1 MGENRGRL
9 KAKSASISRRLGFH
23 IQARNSSGAKPQEDK
38 PALISDVRQTWR
50 SKYFALTRMRHLN
63 SQVHRDGKCTVGGVG
78 DGESFK
84 GGRASVW
91 QDVKSHGQRVTWR
104 SWTRRNN

>member
-9 KAKSASISRRLGFH
+9 KAKSASISTRLGFH
-23 IQARNSSGAKPQEDK
+23 IQARNSSGAKPQEDTL
-38 PALISDVRQTWR
+38 ALISDVRHTWR
-50 SKYFALTRMRHLN
+50 SKYFALARMRHLN
-63 SQVHRDGKCTVGGVG
+63 SQVHRDRKCTVGGVG

-91 QDVKSHGQRVTWR
+91 QDVKSHGQRVTW
-104 SWTRRNN
+104 SSTRRNN